1 MLVIYQNNMLTII
14 EPYAPL
20 PTIDPYQYINNYIP
34 HFTCSQND
42 QNPKITYTTSHVH
55 QYTKNYIYHFTCAQ
69 NFQHTHLHQKSHTI
83 VAIHLIN
90 IKSSNVNVSKVS
102 ISITIS
108 LVYQMAKTQK
118 LHTPLHMCTNTP
130 IF

>member
-1 MLVIYQNNMLTII
+1 MYQNNMLTTF
-14 EPYAPL
+14 ELCAPL
-20 PTIDPYQYINNYIP
+20 TTIDPYQYINNYIP

-55 QYTKNYIYHFTCAQ
+55 QYTKNYMYHFTCAQ
-69 NFQHTHLHQKSHTI
+69 NYQNTHLHQKSHAI
-83 VAIHLIN
+83 VVIHLIN
-90 IKSSNVNVSKVS
+90 IKSPNVNVSKIS

-108 LVYQMAKTQK
+108 LVYQMTKTQK
-118 LHTPLHMCTNTP
+118 LHTLLHMCTNTQ